1 MVLLMLF
8 WVFAIFWLISDIA
21 NRRPFLCVIIVGM
34 LYIAGIFAPS
44 YFCLN
49 RGLQYIIY
57 FCAGFFIRRYDFGN
71 KILCKIPSIL
81 YLGVDILLF
90 ASSEMLISNG
100 AVLFKLINMLL
111 DVLRHMCGAISAFML
126 LQRLINRF
134 IPLFDLQYSLC

>member
-1 MVLLMLF
+1 MQDSL
-8 WVFAIFWLISDIA
+8 S
-21 NRRPFLCVIIVGM
+21 VGM
-34 LYIAGIFAPS
+34 TLEI
-44 YFCLN
+44 
-49 RGLQYIIY
+49 R
-57 FCAGFFIRRYDFGN
+57 FFVN

-134 IPLFDLQYSLC
+134 IPLFVSTVFSMLMCKTKAMRFLVGSK